1 MMLHMWTAA
10 RVWRVIRLQDETK
23 NVMHGGGR
31 ESKER
36 MMIKNEERPRP
47 QISVFSEPLGEGK
60 GYECS
65 LSTETTNHTVEFG
78 KEEKG

>member
-36 MMIKNEERPRP
+36 MMIKRDLDPTP
-47 QISVFSEPLGEGK
+47 SAYKMWCISDFSLISVVSEPLGE
-60 GYECS
+60 EM
-65 LSTETTNHTVEFG
+65 
-78 KEEKG
+78 EKVMSVR